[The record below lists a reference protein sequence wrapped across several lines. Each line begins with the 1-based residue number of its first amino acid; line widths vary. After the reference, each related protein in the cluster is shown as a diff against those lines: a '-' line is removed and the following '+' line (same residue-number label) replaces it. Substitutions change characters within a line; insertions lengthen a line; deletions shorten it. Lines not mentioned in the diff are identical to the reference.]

1 MLGHDLVRVFEESRH
16 EVLKPAHSHLDI
28 ADSQSAQK
36 YIAEHRP
43 EWVVLSAAYTRV
55 DDCESNRDLA
65 MKVNA
70 EGAANVARAC
80 KEAEAKMVYVST
92 DYVFQGDVNAPCRE
106 DDPTDPINV
115 YGASKLAGENYVREI
130 VPHHLIIR
138 TAWLYGLNGNNFVEA
153 ILKKAGEVSEL
164 KVVNDQQGSPTNTR
178 DLAEGIARLIGK
190 NAQGVV
196 NVTNTESCTWF
207 EFAKNIL
214 SLKQIEGVE
223 VLPVSTAEFNAPAK
237 RPAYSILSPE
247 KYVGITGQ
255 PLRPWKDALKFYMTA
270 RKN

>member
-1 MLGHDLVRVFEESRH
+1 MLGHDLVRVFEESRF
-16 EVLKPAHSHLDI
+16 EVLKPSHSELDI
-28 ADSQSAQK
+28 ADPQSAQK
-36 YIAEHRP
+36 YIVGQRP
-43 EWVVLSAAYTRV
+43 VWVVLSAAYTRV
-55 DDCESNRDLA
+55 DDCETNRDLA

-80 KEAEAKMVYVST
+80 SEAEAKMVYVST
-92 DYVFQGDVNAPCRE
+92 DYVFQGDKDSPCGE

-138 TAWLYGLNGNNFVEA
+138 TSWLYGLNGNNFVEA

-178 DLAEGIARLIGK
+178 DLAEGIARLLGK
-190 NAQGVV
+190 NAQGAF

-207 EFAKNIL
+207 DFAKNIL
-214 SLKQIEGVE
+214 SLKKVQGVE
-223 VLPVSTAEFNAPAK
+223 VKPVSTAEFNAPAR
-237 RPAYSILSPE
+237 RPAFSILSPE
-247 KYVGITGQ
+247 KYIATTGCS
-255 PLRPWKDALKFYMTA
+255 LRPWKEALKSYMSS